1 MNYDENVRYDGS
13 CSESTVHTDCFA
25 LQTLHQLEEELHL
38 EILPGTEIMADVG
51 SHHFV
56 KSKASPDRVLVPQP
70 SEDSHDPLVRSYQ
83 GKPLFFI
90 RLLTISSGDRIGLRC
105 GRLRPSSVF
114 CSRPSRKGLAHWHWH
129 LCSGILSKNSTPPLQ
144 TSSNSRE
151 SVSLS
156 WVSATSSGKF
166 S

>member
-1 MNYDENVRYDGS
+1 MGLAVNRLS
-13 CSESTVHTDCFA
+13 ILTASA

-83 GKPLFFI
+83 GKPPFFI

-114 CSRPSRKGLAHWHWH
+114 CSRHSPTFTQGFGPLALAPMFGDLIEEFHSS
-129 LCSGILSKNSTPPLQ
+129 LADVIQFTGVCILVLGF
-144 TSSNSRE
+144 SN
-151 SVSLS
+151 LL
-156 WVSATSSGKF
+156 
-166 S
+166 